1 MESKPN
7 YKNLT
12 SESYGKPAEKQN
24 PVLQNLV
31 KPHVES
37 FNCFLHEGLTKI
49 VENLD
54 PVEFSLPN
62 KDKISLKIENV
73 IIASPHVS
81 EKAVC
86 PRTVKVYPVECR
98 GRGVTYKGSLQVQIG
113 YSVNGHVGP
122 SLTKNLG
129 QVPIMVKSAMCNLAG
144 LSPKELIKRGEE
156 EEEMGGYFIVNGIEK
171 VIRMLVLQRRNF
183 PMCTVRPTWKSR
195 GALFTEYGVM
205 MRCVA
210 NDHSATNLVLHYL
223 SNGSSQLCFY
233 NKNQV
238 YFAPIVIILKGLVSM
253 PDKYIYDELVKG
265 KEDDSFYKGCIVA
278 MLREALNE
286 KLYTQ
291 RDVLEYMGS
300 RFRVITHGVADWKTD
315 VEVGQHIYRRCICS
329 HLTKDIDKFNLLVHM
344 TRKLFDFAKGR
355 CAVESVDSPMFQ
367 EVLLGGHLYQMLVK
381 AKLEQYLNV
390 LRTVIDRHAKSN
402 KDGAEYYK
410 LTPDSL
416 MRALRFGPDICKSI
430 EFTMSTGNI
439 DSQHA
444 LSLLQMSGLTVV
456 ADKLNFMRFVSH
468 FRCIHRGAFFGQMR
482 TTGVRKLLPEA
493 WGFLCPVHTP
503 DGSPCGLMNHA
514 SALCQIQVFTMSPQ
528 PVLKALYSLGVCP
541 LSDPPGPVRECY
553 TVMVDGKMVGYVA
566 DDQAE
571 TVTQK
576 MRYMKVKNLSK
587 VPSTMEVCLVKRTPY
602 ASQYPGLYLFTTP
615 ARMVRP
621 VINLALEQVEM
632 IGTFEQV
639 YMDICINQNEAYEG
653 VTTHQELDDV
663 SMLSFA
669 GNLTPFSDFNQSP
682 RNMYQCQMGKQ
693 TMGVPTHTLQYRN
706 DNKVYKLQT
715 PQTPMVRPRKY
726 DEYDMD
732 NYPLGTN
739 AVVAVISYT
748 GYDMEDAMVIN
759 KASFERGFGHAS
771 VYKTEMINLCKK
783 QTAGRFDKTILTF
796 GCKPDTKPFLEGELD
811 SDGLPHI
818 GAYLTEGCT
827 YYSYINTHN
836 GEQKVVKYKNNEPA
850 WVEHIKVLGNDT
862 GENMRY
868 KVAIMLRFNRNPI
881 IGDKFASRHGQKGVC
896 SMMYPVENMPFT
908 ESGMTPDIIFNPHGY
923 PSRMTIG
930 MMIES
935 MAGKSAATFAHCYDA
950 TPFQFSEDD
959 PAIDHFGELLVKAG
973 YNYYGTERFYSGVDG
988 REMEANV
995 FMGVVYYQRL
1005 RHMVSDKFQVRTTG
1019 PVDPVTQ
1026 QPVKGRK
1033 KHGGVR
1039 FGEMERDA
1047 LISHGTPFLL
1057 QDRLFNNSD
1066 KTLAP
1071 VCTKCGNLI
1080 SVSTEKLSTLDKKE
1094 RNRSHVCSLCKSTDH
1109 IQMISVPHVFKY
1121 LLIEL
1126 AAMNIRVDLNVKE
1139 MGCD

>member
-24 PVLQNLV
+24 PVLQNL
-31 KPHVES
+31 
-37 FNCFLHEGLTKI
+37 
-49 VENLD
+49 NLD

-62 KDKISLKIENV
+62 KDKISLKIE
-73 IIASPHVS
+73 
-81 EKAVC
+81 
-86 PRTVKVYPVECR
+86 CR

-113 YSVNGHVGP
+113 YS
-122 SLTKNLG
+122 
-129 QVPIMVKSAMCNLAG
+129 SAMCNLAG

-183 PMCTVRPTWKSR
+183 
-195 GALFTEYGVM
+195 
-205 MRCVA
+205 
-210 NDHSATNLVLHYL
+210 NLVLHYL

-315 VEVGQHIYRRCICS
+315 VEVGQHIYR
-329 HLTKDIDKFNLLVHM
+329 HM

-381 AKLEQYLNV
+381 
-390 LRTVIDRHAKSN
+390 
-402 KDGAEYYK
+402 
-410 LTPDSL
+410 
-416 MRALRFGPDICKSI
+416 
-430 EFTMSTGNI
+430 
-439 DSQHA
+439 
-444 LSLLQMSGLTVV
+444 MSGLTVV

-576 MRYMKVKNLSK
+576 MRYMKV
-587 VPSTMEVCLVKRTPY
+587 PSTMEVCLVKRTPY

-653 VTTHQELDDV
+653 
-663 SMLSFA
+663 
-669 GNLTPFSDFNQSP
+669 
-682 RNMYQCQMGKQ
+682 
-693 TMGVPTHTLQYRN
+693 YRN

-759 KASFERGFGHAS
+759 KASFERGFGHAT

-1057 QDRLFNNSD
+1057 QDRMFNNSD